1 MREDGNQITNAIPRG
16 AGRGKWNRLLS
27 GWKNENGQAI
37 VFGALGFCTVLAFTA
52 FAVDMGLI
60 FQVKRKVQIAADA
73 AAMAA
78 AQDYLYNQSQS
89 SAITAGKT
97 ASSTNGYTDGGN
109 ATVTI
114 NEPPAAGPNIGNTGM
129 VEAVVS
135 TPVSTIFAKLVGY
148 NSMTVE
154 GRAVAGMPT
163 AGDACIWLMNPN
175 GADLQVQGDYDVVA
189 TNCGIYDNS
198 SASDSVSVTGNGGTV
213 NTAFLD
219 TVGTAVGQQTQP
231 TPVTTGTSPRSN
243 PWGNITGPNPST
255 GAGCT
260 YTDSTDT
267 VISGTFTQVGYS
279 GCGSSTGA
287 CMPGAGQTLCFTN
300 AVTLSNATFGAC
312 STNCTTPGG
321 ETITTSAGT
330 LVFGNGVTVSGNV
343 AVYGGAI
350 DVQSGSFSQGNANLS
365 IVAATSGT
373 FNGIGLM
380 QPATNTNLLQVQFGS
395 GNETLDGYIYAPGA
409 EVYLQDHGGGIA
421 VEGLVANSLYDKAST
436 LTVNSYDLLH
446 PTTSLNR
453 VLTMVE

>member
-1 MREDGNQITNAIPRG
+1 MREDDHKKACVVPLG
-16 AGRGKWNRLLS
+16 AGSGWWNRLLS
-27 GWKNENGQAI
+27 GWKNESGQAI
-37 VFGALGFCTVLAFTA
+37 VFGALGFCTVLACTA

-97 ASSTNGYTDGGN
+97 ASSNNGYTDGGN

-114 NEPPAAGPNIGNTGM
+114 NEPPVDGYNIGNTGM
-129 VEAVVS
+129 VEATVS
-135 TPVSTIFAKLVGY
+135 TSMSTIFAKLVGY
-148 NSMTVE
+148 KSMTVE

-175 GADLQVQGDYDVVA
+175 AADLQVQGDYNVVA

-213 NTAFLD
+213 NAAFLD

-243 PWGNITGPNPST
+243 PWGNISGPTPST

-260 YTDSTDT
+260 YVDQTDT
-267 VISGTFTQVGYS
+267 FISGNFTTAGYS
-279 GCGSSTGA
+279 GCSSSSGA
-287 CMPGAGQTLCFTN
+287 CMPGAGQTLCFTQ

-312 STNCTTPGG
+312 NDDCTIPGG
-321 ETITTSAGT
+321 ESITTSAGT
-330 LVFGNGVTVSGNV
+330 LVFGNGVTIAGNV

-350 DVQSGSFSQGNANLS
+350 DIQNGTFNQNNANLS

-373 FNGIGLM
+373 YNGIGLM
-380 QPATNTNLLQVQFGS
+380 QPSTNTNLLQVQFGS

-409 EVYLQDHGGGIA
+409 EVYLQDNGGGI
-421 VEGLVANSLYDKAST
+421 VIEGLVANSLYDKASS

-446 PTTSLNR
+446 SGTSLNR